1 MLFCRISFPFDNEY
15 AKDEPLNPALTTQEY
30 YLTGIH
36 SRTIIKYDYEHIK
49 QPIRKKG
56 YNPLAFDEMF
66 NLKKEIPDEKQE
78 EEIIEVEPEWQM
90 RELGINR
97 KGIYVNIHEI
107 LNYFCKTKSKV
118 KCFLTDVKRG
128 IIKDEK
134 DQICAFETD
143 P

>member
-1 MLFCRISFPFDNEY
+1 
-15 AKDEPLNPALTTQEY
+15 
-30 YLTGIH
+30 
-36 SRTIIKYDYEHIK
+36 
-49 QPIRKKG
+49 
-56 YNPLAFDEMF
+56 MF

-134 DQICAFETD
+134 D
-143 P
+143 

>member
-66 NLKKEIPDEKQE
+66 NLKKEIPDEK
-78 EEIIEVEPEWQM
+78 
-90 RELGINR
+90 
-97 KGIYVNIHEI
+97 
-107 LNYFCKTKSKV
+107 
-118 KCFLTDVKRG
+118 
-128 IIKDEK
+128 
-134 DQICAFETD
+134 
-143 P
+143 

>member
-1 MLFCRISFPFDNEY
+1 M
-15 AKDEPLNPALTTQEY
+15 
-30 YLTGIH
+30 
-36 SRTIIKYDYEHIK
+36 
-49 QPIRKKG
+49 
-56 YNPLAFDEMF
+56 
-66 NLKKEIPDEKQE
+66 
-78 EEIIEVEPEWQM
+78 EPEWQM

-134 DQICAFETD
+134 D
-143 P
+143 